1 MNCKSLVNYGKNAY
15 GYLAKKGQSACR
27 QVAYYTIPADIRAGV
42 KAGKS
47 WAKSS
52 FSLAD
57 LNKRADR
64 YEGYLLRNGK
74 IVKTLDSIKNGVA
87 KVNDAF
93 NDLSVV
99 KSTKKIGKK
108 IGKFVEAWFGDG
120 NPYNY

>member
-74 IVKTLDSIKNGVA
+74 IVKTVNNIKGTIS
-87 KVNDAF
+87 KVNNSF
-93 NDLSVV
+93 NNLSIV
-99 KSTKKIGKK
+99 KATKKMTKNASNFLNK
-108 IGKFVEAWFGDG
+108 WFGDG
-120 NPYNY
+120 LPMK